1 MCQKA
6 RTQHEDTLSE
16 VENEHVDEVRKLQQ
30 DHRNRIAAL
39 ERRLQDV
46 TNENIRLSRQLQDST
61 PRTPRRQPQQPQQK
75 PQQHPVARNQ
85 DGSINSSRIIV
96 LQENRADPIQSTEP
110 SKQQVR
116 KVRFQFSAETSFSI
130 YSTHDLPKEGEEYVF

>member
-46 TNENIRLSRQLQDST
+46 TNENIRLS
-61 PRTPRRQPQQPQQK
+61 RQPQQPQQK